1 MIMTKKN
8 KQLPMK
14 KILLTTLFLLFANS
28 IFSQTSIYPKEEGT
42 KIFNENGY
50 TYQADRLGSG
60 IIKVYNSD
68 NKWINQTKIHKH
80 TGDFPDENTPDLESN
95 EWKKQT
101 DVLYSILEESYSD
114 EEKEKI
120 KGIGRKGTGFVELF
134 INPETGKV
142 DDVRFSFFRLSYY
155 MYIPVSKFREIELK
169 IKEKL
174 QFKVTDYGKE
184 LNYIYD
190 FHNYN
195 FE

>member
-1 MIMTKKN
+1 
-8 KQLPMK
+8 MK
-14 KILLTTLFLLFANS
+14 RILLITLLLFITAS
-28 IFSQTSIYPKEEGT
+28 IFSQTSIYPDSTGIKVLYE
-42 KIFNENGY
+42 NEY
-50 TYQADRLGSG
+50 TYQADRLNNGS
-60 IIKVYNSD
+60 IELYNRT
-68 NKWINQTKIHKH
+68 NKWINQTKIHKP